1 MLSRVEEGLS
11 FFEQLPGI
19 HPSHLHINKYRELE
33 QINTTTYPDGFFNV
47 HFQYSYDVCASV
59 FSFYF
64 KINKLTYDNANW

>member
-19 HPSHLHINKYRELE
+19 RPSHLHINKYRELE
-33 QINTTTYPDGFFNV
+33 QINTTTYPDGFLTCIFNIQMTSA
-47 HFQYSYDVCASV
+47 HPF